1 MANQANMNLDSAVR
15 KYVQVYIALKRE
27 AGRNLT
33 SANTATINKQFA
45 DAMRIYVGKRL
56 AVAVATTAAVT
67 AAGGSQAAAMRAGAA
82 AGAEAGSGSS
92 VQTAAAAAEQVPQ
105 NQRRAAAMGAGVANA
120 AIHAGATPQQAAGA
134 AQIAA
139 RTVRAPAPV
148 QVITRFLPPAAR
160 PAVTQVVKQVRT
172 AMVTLKNG
180 TKRAVYQSTGLPVP
194 GQNSIPQYY
203 NIKKGPLGGWY
214 ANVSPLK
221 FKIWARQKFGTT
233 NLNSLPNSLKK
244 EYKNYFNQMQEGKRQ
259 GEIQEK
265 TRAELLAQQ
274 AGVTLV
280 PNNKSA
286 QNFNKFLK
294 EILNK
299 NYKNAREFSNA
310 RNRILESPGYTNF
323 KNKGNNAV
331 RALTNRETA
340 TVKKVSMYN
349 KYPNL
354 KRVQNILNKV
364 QNNAKSTGN
373 AQYKILKTPKKTG
386 PFAHLGKY
394 MNNYNWKPLLVN
406 RNIDLTPAQLKTIQK
421 IVASLNIPEFKK
433 QYKNRPPLNFN
444 INRMSTENIR
454 SQAIAYHPPPPARP
468 GAEYNR
474 Y

>member
-1 MANQANMNLDSAVR
+1 M
-15 KYVQVYIALKRE
+15 
-27 AGRNLT
+27 
-33 SANTATINKQFA
+33 NKQFS

-56 AVAVATTAAVT
+56 AVALATSAAVT

-139 RTVRAPAPV
+139 RTVTAPPPV
-148 QVITRFLPPAAR
+148 QIITRVLPPAAR

-180 TKRAVYQSTGLPVP
+180 TRRAVYQNTGLPVP
-194 GQNSIPQYY
+194 GQNSIPDYY
-203 NIKKGPLGGWY
+203 NIKKGYLGWY
-214 ANVSPLK
+214 ANINPEK
-221 FKIWARQKFGTT
+221 FKIWAKQRMGSP
-233 NLNSLPNSLKK
+233 NLNSLPKNIKNK
-244 EYKNYFNQMQEGKRQ
+244 YKNFLNQMKQQTG
-259 GEIQEK
+259 K

-274 AGVTLV
+274 AGVTL
-280 PNNKSA
+280 PNTSA
-286 QNFNKFLK
+286 ENFNKFLK

-331 RALTNRETA
+331 RALTNREMA
-340 TVKKVSMYN
+340 TVKKVSLYN

-354 KRVQNILNKV
+354 KRVQNILNTV

-386 PFAHLGKY
+386 ALARFGKY

-421 IVASLNIPEFKK
+421 IVASLNIPEFKNK
-433 QYKNRPPLNFN
+433 YKNRPPLNFN
-444 INRMSTENIR
+444 INRMSLENIR
-454 SQAIAYHPPPPARP
+454 NQGIAYHPPPART